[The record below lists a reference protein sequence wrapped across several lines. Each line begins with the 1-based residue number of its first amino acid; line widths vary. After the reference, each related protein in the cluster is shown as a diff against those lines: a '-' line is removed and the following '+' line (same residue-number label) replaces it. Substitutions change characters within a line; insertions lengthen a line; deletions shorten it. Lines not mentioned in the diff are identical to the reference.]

1 MANLDLA
8 ELAKQFSTKSP
19 EYPKLRYTKVVEKIA
34 SGDPFELSSGGK
46 KKIDYATPAIK
57 KAFVAGD
64 LNKLKG
70 NTALFKELGKSNIIR
85 INQLKKTKEFGGGGG
100 SGAGADVTKLAESA
114 QCLYCA
120 LAFHVFKRKMKLD
133 EVITKK
139 NFDAAKRFI
148 DVDEKFESMIA
159 NLPDDWIKSSILGAN
174 LLFEKYRG
182 KNFIFHRGSRLVD
195 QIENQFK
202 LINRTER
209 AFGDINKWSPADIYM
224 VKPNKNVSSLLTEE
238 TLKGLNGEMLKMYN
252 KNEIV
257 GVSLKKMETTARY
270 SEINVNKTKG
280 VTSNIGYKEK
290 IIKANTN
297 ATLYDSM
304 DVYIRWGDSPK
315 DRMQL
320 RSFGTGDGLTGWQGE
335 LKGETANQGKVSL
348 GPISFIFKQHANV
361 NLPTSNEIATRV
373 KQGDESI
380 CTEIYDMAKKLG
392 VNNLPSKNE
401 HIKKCYDQTPKW
413 RYSKYLGL
421 TLLTVLDSVS
431 KKKANEIVQDIYFYA
446 GSKSSFSAPYAKIEG

>member
-1 MANLDLA
+1 MANLDLS
-8 ELAKQFSTKSP
+8 ELAKQFSSKSP
-19 EYPKLRYTKVVEKIA
+19 DYPKLRYTKLVDKI
-34 SGDPFELSSGGK
+34 SKGEPFEMSSGGK
-46 KKIDYATPAIK
+46 KRIDYATPAIK
-57 KAFVAGD
+57 KAFESGD
-64 LNKLKG
+64 LAKLKG
-70 NTALFKELGKSNIIR
+70 NKNLFVELGKKNIIKVD
-85 INQLKKTKEFGGGGG
+85 QLKKTKEFGGGGG

-114 QCLYCA
+114 QCLYAA

-139 NFDAAKRFI
+139 HFDAAKKYI
-148 DVDEKFESMIA
+148 DTDENFQKMVSD
-159 NLPDDWIKSSILGAN
+159 LPDDWVKSSILGAN
-174 LLFEKYRG
+174 LLYEKYRG
-182 KNFIFHRGSRLVD
+182 KNFIFHRGSSAVD
-195 QIENQFK
+195 KIENAFK
-202 LINRTER
+202 QINRTER

-224 VKPNKNVSSLLTEE
+224 IKPNKTPDKLLKEE
-238 TLKGLNGEMLKMYN
+238 TLKGLNGEMLKMYQS
-252 KNEIV
+252 NEIV
-257 GVSLKKMETTARY
+257 GVSLKKMETTAKY

-290 IIKANTN
+290 IIKANTG

-315 DRMQL
+315 DRLQL

-348 GPISFIFKQHANV
+348 GPISFIIKQHTGV
-361 NLPTSNEIATRV
+361 QLPTSNEIATRV

-401 HIKKCYDQTPKW
+401 HIKKCYEKEAKW

-421 TLLTVLDSVS
+421 TLLSIIDGQP
-431 KKKANEIVQDIYFYA
+431 KKKADAIVEDIYFYA